1 MTLASSLSI
10 FIAMLG
16 LVAIHLY
23 TTVRRTKEIGIRRI
37 NGATSEAIF
46 SLLTSDIVK
55 WIVIA
60 GIIAV
65 PIIYYMAS
73 NMLNEYSNHTSLS
86 WTMFVI
92 PILIQCVIAILAT
105 SGVTLWALQQNPVNA
120 LKKE

>member
-1 MTLASSLSI
+1 
-10 FIAMLG
+10 MLG

-37 NGATSEAIF
+37 NGANSSSIF
-46 SLLTSDIVK
+46 NLLTGDIVK

-60 GIIAV
+60 GIVAV
-65 PIIYYMAS
+65 PIIYYMAT
-73 NMLNEYSNHTSLS
+73 NMLNEYSNHTSLN

-92 PILIQCVIAILAT
+92 PILIQCIIAILAT
-105 SGVTLWALQQNPVNA
+105 SGVTLWALHQNPVNA